1 MNPSGIAVLA
11 SHRIAG
17 GGGGSFQLQDLF
29 NGSSRN
35 TTTWQA
41 TERVPYGLAGLT
53 LAGSDTET
61 AGAATISP
69 TNTGGVENYVGRAS
83 SSTSLTLVGKEMVVW
98 LSSFS
103 TGGGVSGFFE
113 FSWSQTATRSGN
125 TFRWSIEND
134 FGTVT
139 LRALYNCFGSTGTV
153 FSATYSATDH
163 AWLRMRESGGDIY
176 WDTAPNSGGVPGTWV
191 NRRQRSVDG
200 GTPAD
205 PFTPDAGDV
214 GAWVRKSTVG
224 TAPSAT
230 ISEFWVT
237 A

>member
-17 GGGGSFQLQDLF
+17 GGGGSFQLRDQF
-29 NGSSRN
+29 NGSSRD
-35 TTTWQA
+35 TGTWQA

-61 AGAATISP
+61 SGAVTIAP

-83 SSTSLTLVGKEMVVW
+83 VSTTLTLVGKEMVVN
-98 LSSFS
+98 LTSFS
-103 TGGGVSGFFE
+103 TGGGISGFFE
-113 FSWSQTATRSGN
+113 FSWSQTSSRSGN
-125 TFRWSIEND
+125 TCRWSIEND

-139 LRALYNCFGSTGTV
+139 LRALYNAFGSTGTPYTV
-153 FSATYSATDH
+153 TYNATTH
-163 AWLRMRESGGDIY
+163 AWLRIRESGGDFY
-176 WDTAPNSGGVPGTWV
+176 WDTAPDSGGSPGTWV

-200 GTPAD
+200 GTAAD
-205 PFTPDAGDV
+205 HFTPDAGDV

-230 ISEFWVT
+230 IADFWVT